1 MDARIAQHE
10 AIRDDLLAVFR
21 TAGFRTAT
29 SQAGSYVFPE
39 LPELVVSP
47 EVFVRLLRLQAGV
60 TVTPG
65 AEFSPHTTSSIR
77 LNFSQDHT
85 AAVAAAHRIV
95 KMVKR
100 YCA

>member
-1 MDARIAQHE
+1 
-10 AIRDDLLAVFR
+10 
-21 TAGFRTAT
+21 
-29 SQAGSYVFPE
+29 
-39 LPELVVSP
+39 
-47 EVFVRLLRLQAGV
+47 LRLQAGV